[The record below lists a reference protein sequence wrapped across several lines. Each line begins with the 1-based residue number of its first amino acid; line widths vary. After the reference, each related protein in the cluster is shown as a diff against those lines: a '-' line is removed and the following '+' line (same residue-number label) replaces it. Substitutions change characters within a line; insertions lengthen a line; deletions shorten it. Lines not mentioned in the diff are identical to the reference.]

1 MNSRFFVGICVSRH
15 PVKKYSVNM
24 AKQNMAIKQIL
35 LLSLQF
41 YESKAAFRHI
51 LPSHEP
57 GNGVSNLHKRKPWC
71 LFRIHSLCLA
81 NQTPLLEPESWITQS
96 TESSGDSCKP
106 SLATD
111 FNVPCG
117 SSTTC
122 HHTWTIA
129 AMDQNAPES
138 RAIALAAMPQQFG
151 VRTVGDDW
159 TGVIDRKERRKLQ
172 NRLNQRRYRACH
184 KFQYRKIS

>member
-1 MNSRFFVGICVSRH
+1 LYQKVALLIHGDRLGNVARQRGLLRGEIALNALHALTEDRQTRIDEFEPLRCSLEEGQMNSRFFVGICVSRH

-81 NQTPLLEPESWITQS
+81 NQTPLLEPES
-96 TESSGDSCKP
+96 
-106 SLATD
+106 
-111 FNVPCG
+111 
-117 SSTTC
+117 
-122 HHTWTIA
+122 
-129 AMDQNAPES
+129 
-138 RAIALAAMPQQFG
+138 
-151 VRTVGDDW
+151 
-159 TGVIDRKERRKLQ
+159 
-172 NRLNQRRYRACH
+172 
-184 KFQYRKIS
+184 